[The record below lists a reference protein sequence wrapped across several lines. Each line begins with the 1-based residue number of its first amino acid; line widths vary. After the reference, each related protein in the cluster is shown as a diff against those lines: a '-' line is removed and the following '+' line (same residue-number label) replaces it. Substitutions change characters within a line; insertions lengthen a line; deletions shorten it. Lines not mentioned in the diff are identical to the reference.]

1 MMKKDYSNLP
11 KVAIVTGGSRGIG
24 KAICLKLAHQGYLIY
39 FTYVSREDMAKEV
52 CDEIKNL
59 GKEAFSFKLDVSDR
73 DAVKSFFKEYIKD
86 KVFLSVLVNNA
97 GITKDGLILRMGHE
111 DWQRV
116 IDVNL
121 TGSFNFIQEASKI
134 MVRQRY
140 GRIINITSVVGL
152 SGNPGQAN
160 YCASKAGIIG
170 LTKAVALELASR
182 GITVNAVAPG
192 FITTEMTKDLDDA
205 TKQAYLSKIPLKRFG
220 TPEDVAS
227 AVAWLA
233 SEEAGY
239 ITGQVISVNGGLYL

>member
-1 MMKKDYSNLP
+1 MKKDSANLP

-24 KAICLKLAHQGYLIY
+24 KAICLKLARQGYTIY
-39 FTYVSREDMAKEV
+39 FTYVSRDDKAREV
-52 CDEIKNL
+52 CDEIKKL
-59 GKEAFSFKLDVSDR
+59 GTKGMSFKLDVSDKE
-73 DAVKSFFKEYIKD
+73 AVTSFFKEHIKN

-97 GITKDGLILRMGHE
+97 GITRDGIILRMSNE

-121 TGSFNFIQEASKI
+121 TGTFNFIQEASKI

-152 SGNPGQAN
+152 CGNPGQAN

-182 GITVNAVAPG
+182 QITVNAIAPG
-192 FITTEMTKDLDDA
+192 FIITEMTKDLDET
-205 TKQAYLSKIPLKRFG
+205 TKKNYLSKIPLKRLG
-220 TPEDVAS
+220 TTEDVAS

-239 ITGQVISVNGGLYL
+239 VTGQVISVNGGLYL